1 MQVITLS
8 GKVCGPCELRT
19 NKHGVN
25 FIRFKVYCING
36 GVENYKYTIYRCYC
50 NNTAFSDLQNGDTVF
65 LTGDMS
71 VILTKD
77 ENGKE
82 WVNINVHVN
91 TIERG

>member
-19 NKHGVN
+19 NKNGIN
-25 FIRFKVYCING
+25 YIRFKVYCIKG
-36 GVENYKYTIYRCYC
+36 GVDYKYTIYRCYC
-50 NNTAFSDLQNGDTVF
+50 NNTSFADLQSGDAVF

-82 WVNINVHVN
+82 WVNINVYVH

>member
-19 NKHGVN
+19 NKNGIN
-25 FIRFKVYCING
+25 YIRFKVYSING

-50 NNTAFSDLQNGDTVF
+50 NNTSFADLQSGDAVF

-82 WVNINVHVN
+82 WVNINVYVH